1 MTVGTFI
8 LMAAL
13 SVLLVVLLSI
23 RLLSFGG
30 KGYNDRHC
38 VAEAFGIVGICVSF
52 LAIALCMAATWNW
65 VSAEYKTSVINREY
79 GTDYTTEEVFF
90 ARDVIETI
98 RDLDRIRYEINGSLL
113 KNGEQK

>member
-30 KGYNDRHC
+30 NGYNDRHC
-38 VAEAFGIVGICVSF
+38 VAEGFGIVGIGVSI
-52 LAIALCMAATWNW
+52 LAVLLLTAAGWGW
-65 VSAEYKTSVINREY
+65 VSAWYEASIINREY

-90 ARDVIETI
+90 ASDVIETI
-98 RDLDRIRYEINGSLL
+98 RDLNRSRYEINGSLL